1 VTDDL
6 AWSVRDKLV
15 KANLDLPEDLL
26 ENLPADSDFEPE
38 A

>member
-26 ENLPADSDFEPE
+26 ENLPADSDLEPE